1 MLAHVPGVENPTA
14 DYLFC
19 PKIQPQNRI
28 YSKLTDSFT
37 AFHVKIGLASK
48 NLSKRNGKQTITL
61 TTRLMKTS
69 EEISRAKRETNGQA
83 KKSKSTSHRQRP
95 NSTG

>member
-37 AFHVKIGLASK
+37 VFHVKIGLASK
-48 NLSKRNGKQTITL
+48 KPEQEEWKTDYYPHDEAHENIRRN
-61 TTRLMKTS
+61 
-69 EEISRAKRETNGQA
+69 
-83 KKSKSTSHRQRP
+83 
-95 NSTG
+95 